1 MILAL
6 SLSTFTLISHSQV
19 SEKEVVGAPGFKLY
33 IVCNK
38 KPTNHLLISNT
49 RLLNLTPTLDGFTE
63 FFLQHFLAIEKNRL
77 QEDQV
82 QWPKALACRDV
93 LTADGNGF
101 RY

>member
-1 MILAL
+1 MKLCRLPQI
-6 SLSTFTLISHSQV
+6 
-19 SEKEVVGAPGFKLY
+19 SEKEVVGAPGFRLY

-38 KPTNHLLISNT
+38 KPSNHVLISNT

-82 QWPKALACRDV
+82 
-93 LTADGNGF
+93 GF
-101 RY
+101 KVQSKKVTTYKRWFLFANNM